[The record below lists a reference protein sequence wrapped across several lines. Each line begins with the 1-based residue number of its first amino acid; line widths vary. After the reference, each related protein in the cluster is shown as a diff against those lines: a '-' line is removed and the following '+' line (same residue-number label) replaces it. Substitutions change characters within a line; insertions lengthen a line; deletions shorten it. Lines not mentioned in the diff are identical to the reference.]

1 MSARRAPAPS
11 ATGDL
16 PVALENGRGSPVAL
30 RMRNRQLTAGLVAN
44 GRLDLAQTVAVLCA
58 KPQNGAE
65 GAPAAPS
72 SREMRLPLGT
82 EGVFGAQIDPTGR
95 HGGG

>member
-1 MSARRAPAPS
+1 MPKSALQGGVAQLRASFNRPLAPGQRRER
-11 ATGDL
+11 L
-16 PVALENGRGSPVAL
+16 SPDPRL
-30 RMRNRQLTAGLVAN
+30 CRLVAN
-44 GRLDLAQTVAVLCA
+44 GRLNLAHTVAVLCA

-65 GAPAAPS
+65 DTPAAPWG
-72 SREMRLPLGT
+72 REMRLPLGM

>member
-1 MSARRAPAPS
+1 MAQLRASFNRPLAPGQRRES
-11 ATGDL
+11 L
-16 PVALENGRGSPVAL
+16 SPDPRL
-30 RMRNRQLTAGLVAN
+30 CRLVAN
-44 GRLDLAQTVAVLCA
+44 GRLNLAQTVAVLCA

-65 GAPAAPS
+65 DTPAAPW